1 MSIIIDKNKC
11 VGCKKCSVVCPGS
24 LIKTDEN
31 NKAYIKYPK
40 DCWRKLQ
47 KEQRGRR
54 GSAACRSD
62 EAGGG
67 NVSVGIGF

>member
-31 NKAYIKYPK
+31 NKAYINI
-40 DCWRKLQ
+40 
-47 KEQRGRR
+47 QRT
-54 GSAACRSD
+54 
-62 EAGGG
+62 AG
-67 NVSVGIGF
+67 VVLLV